1 MAVYKVTVDEA
12 KTVLGVTEA
21 VTILSEQVTGIQG
34 ATGQGVATG
43 GTTNQVL
50 AKKSGDNFD
59 TKWIDAGGGGS
70 GTVTSITATSP
81 LTGGTITT
89 TGSIGLADI
98 SPSPAGTFGTATAV
112 PAITVDAKGRTTAVT
127 STAIQ
132 LASTNAVTG
141 LDTALSNKAPSTG
154 IAQSAVT
161 GLVADLAA
169 KPNKATTN
177 TFTANQTIQGSLTCD
192 NNNGAMLFDSATGN
206 LTLDTGSLT
215 VYNTILA
222 SGTISGLQLISTGNI
237 KLGATGKVATIDA
250 AALTANRSI
259 TIPDKDFRIIGID
272 SSGVNND
279 ILSITGLTTPLSTSQ
294 GGTGATGASTGT
306 GGVVLK
312 TSPTITTPTITTP
325 AVTNGTFDTPT
336 ITTPAVTNGTF
347 TTPTITTPTVS
358 NGVFTRPTFTRT
370 IYQNSA
376 PTTLTW
382 TSNATTISSGV
393 LTSGWMRITSAN
405 LTAAGTL
412 SLPSTTICAAFLTT
426 NGEAADVII
435 VNEASYAATATGV
448 SGVTLTGNTSIAANS
463 SATFRFYRTSSTVF
477 VWVRTA

>member
-12 KTVLGVTEA
+12 TTVLGVTEA

-34 ATGQGVATG
+34 PTGQGLATG

-50 AKKSGDNFD
+50 AKNSSTNFD
-59 TKWIDAGGGGS
+59 TKWIDAGGGGGS
-70 GTVTSITATSP
+70 GTVTSVGTGTG
-81 LTGGTITT
+81 LTGGPITT
-89 TGSIGLADI
+89 AGTLSLADL
-98 SPSPAGTFGTATAV
+98 SPAPTGTYGTATAV
-112 PAITVDAKGRTTAVT
+112 PTITVDVKGRTTAVA
-127 STAIQ
+127 STPIQ
-132 LASTNAVTG
+132 LASA
-141 LDTALSNKAPSTG
+141 
-154 IAQSAVT
+154 SAVT
-161 GLVADLAA
+161 GLTTTLAG
-169 KPNKATTN
+169 KANTGTTN
-177 TFTANQTIQGSLTCD
+177 TFTNSQTIQGSLTCD
-192 NNNGAMLFDSATGN
+192 NGSGSMIFDSGTGN

-215 VYNTILA
+215 VLNTILA
-222 SGTISGLQLISTGNI
+222 SGTISGLQLISTGFI
-237 KLGATGKVATIDA
+237 KLGAANKVATIDA
-250 AALTANRSI
+250 SALSANRQI
-259 TIPDKDFRIIGID
+259 AIPDKDFKIVGID

-279 ILSITGLTTPLSTSQ
+279 ILSLTGLTTPLSTSQ

-347 TTPTITTPTVS
+347 ATPTITTPTVS

-382 TSNATTISSGV
+382 TSNASTISSGV

-405 LTAAGTL
+405 LTATGTL
-412 SLPSTTICAAFLTT
+412 SLPSTSICAAFLTT

-435 VNEASYAATATGV
+435 VNEASFAATATGV